1 MQWISNIEHRWSL
14 HATNDMT
21 AAVTLF
27 TDNPNA
33 GANLPGHELAHVS
46 RAGEVPLE
54 AGVAGQ
60 LLHVAVHHPGHRV
73 VFA

>member
-1 MQWISNIEHRWSL
+1 MM
-14 HATNDMT
+14 ND
-21 AAVTLF
+21 
-27 TDNPNA
+27 
-33 GANLPGHELAHVS
+33 GENLPGRELAHVS

-60 LLHVAVHHPGHRV
+60 LLHVAVHPPGHRV

>member
-1 MQWISNIEHRWSL
+1 MM
-14 HATNDMT
+14 ND
-21 AAVTLF
+21 
-27 TDNPNA
+27 
-33 GANLPGHELAHVS
+33 GENLPGRELSHVP